1 MHSACGLIKMKISK
15 KADMG
20 WGFVVMMIIG
30 LMVLL
35 ALIFV
40 AINAKNGFS
49 NMFGQLGELFG

>member
-1 MHSACGLIKMKISK
+1 MKDKIMKTSFSG
-15 KADMG
+15 KADVG
-20 WGFVVMMIIG
+20 WGFIVMLIIG

-49 NMFGQLGELFG
+49 GMFGKLGELFG